1 MFQNIML
8 DKNNLCSLFLGFI
21 LGYSV
26 NYYNIKYIQNIEKRL
41 EIIETKNLF
50 LNGDINDLKL
60 KIFDHKSLIDELNE
74 KQESMILM
82 KKKKRNKID
91 VQYEDVDFG
100 LHTPQ

>member
-8 DKNNLCSLFLGFI
+8 DKNNLCSLFLVFI

>member
-50 LNGDINDLKL
+50 LNG
-60 KIFDHKSLIDELNE
+60 ET
-74 KQESMILM
+74 
-82 KKKKRNKID
+82 
-91 VQYEDVDFG
+91 EDDKYHEFNVI
-100 LHTPQ
+100 TKEC